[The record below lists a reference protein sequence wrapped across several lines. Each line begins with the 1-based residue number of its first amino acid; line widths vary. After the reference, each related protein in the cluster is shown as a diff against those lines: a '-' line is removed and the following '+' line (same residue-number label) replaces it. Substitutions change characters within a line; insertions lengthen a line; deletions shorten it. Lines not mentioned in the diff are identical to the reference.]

1 MKNIKNNIVYI
12 LLGFTFVIS
21 IYSTIKISELE
32 GDISD
37 LDSDISDLERKNSDL
52 ESQIYELSYLEN
64 DLYTLKQE
72 LQLKLRLKGIFIN

>member
-32 GDISD
+32 NDISD
-37 LDSDISDLERKNSDL
+37 LDYDISDLQRKNYDL
-52 ESQIYELSYLEN
+52 EDELS
-64 DLYTLKQE
+64 TMKIT
-72 LQLKLRLKGIFIN
+72 LRLNGIFILN